1 MTIIMVKKAA
11 KYRGPCCLLE
21 NGVEVD
27 SAVISYQEMRGFIKS
42 CNKCG
47 INIPITSVAWE

>member
-21 NGVEVD
+21 NGIEVD
-27 SAVISYQEMRGFIKS
+27 SAVISYQEMRGSLKAV
-42 CNKCG
+42 
-47 INIPITSVAWE
+47 INVE